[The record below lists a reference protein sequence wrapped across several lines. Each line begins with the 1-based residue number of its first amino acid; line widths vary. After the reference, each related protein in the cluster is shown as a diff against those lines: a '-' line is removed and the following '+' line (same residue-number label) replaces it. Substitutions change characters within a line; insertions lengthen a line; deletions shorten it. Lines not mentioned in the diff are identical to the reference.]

1 MSVATASAPD
11 TVPVRAQPSRLKKA
25 ISDGLVLT
33 KRNLVHNVREPIE
46 PSLAL
51 MVPIM
56 LVLLFGYAFGQAI
69 TVPGNGNYREFLIA
83 GIFVMV
89 LSYGTA
95 STAQGVARDTDKAVF
110 GRFRSMPMAPSALL
124 SGRALSDMLR
134 AIPETILVAGVG
146 LLIGWTWHTPFADVL
161 AAFGLLLLLRLAL
174 IWGGMLLGMAVPA
187 EAVTAIVY
195 PLVMPLT
202 FISSTFVAPSMMPG
216 WLGAIAEWNPLSSV
230 VNATRDLFG
239 NPGVGGDSWIAE
251 NYMLMAIVWPVAL
264 LVLFVP
270 LAISKLQKLTV

>member
-1 MSVATASAPD
+1 MSVATTRPPV
-11 TVPVRAQPSRLKKA
+11 VPVRPQPGRLRKA
-25 ISDGLVLT
+25 VSDGLVLT

-46 PSLAL
+46 PLLAL

-56 LVLLFGYAFGQAI
+56 LVLLFGYAFGEAMS
-69 TVPGNGNYREFLIA
+69 VPGNGNYREFLIA

-124 SGRALSDMLR
+124 VGRALSDMLR
-134 AIPETILVAGVG
+134 AIPEMLLVGVVG
-146 LLIGWTWHTPFADVL
+146 LLIGWRWHSDLGDVL
-161 AAFGLLLLLRLAL
+161 TAFGLLLLLRLTL
-174 IWGGMLLGMAVPA
+174 IWVGMLLGMAVPA

-195 PLVMPLT
+195 PLMMPLT
-202 FISSTFVAPSMMPG
+202 FISSTFVAPSMMPS

-230 VNATRDLFG
+230 VNAIRDLFG
-239 NPGVGGDSWIAE
+239 NPGVGGDSWIAQ
-251 NYMLMAIVWPVAL
+251 NYMLMAVVWPLIL
-264 LVLFVP
+264 LVLSVP
-270 LAISKLQKLTV
+270 LAVRRLKRITI

>member
-1 MSVATASAPD
+1 MSLATATTPNA
-11 TVPVRAQPSRLKKA
+11 VPARVQPGKVKKA

-33 KRNLVHNVREPIE
+33 KRNLLHNVREPVE

-56 LVLLFGYAFGQAI
+56 LVLLFGYAFGEAMA
-69 TVPGNGNYREFLIA
+69 VPGNGNYREFLIA

-89 LSYGTA
+89 LAYGTA
-95 STAQGVARDTDKAVF
+95 STAQGIARDTDKAVF

-124 SGRALSDMLR
+124 SGRALSDMIR
-134 AIPETILVAGVG
+134 AIPETILVGGVG
-146 LLIGWTWHTPFADVL
+146 LLIGWTWHTPFSDVL
-161 AAFGLLLLLRLAL
+161 GAIGLLLLLRLAL

-202 FISSTFVAPSMMPG
+202 FISSTFVAPSMMPS
-216 WLGAIAEWNPLSSV
+216 WLGTLAEWNPLSSV

-239 NPGVGGDSWIAE
+239 NPGVGGDTWIAQ
-251 NYMLMAIVWPVAL
+251 NYMLMAVVWPLAL
-264 LVLFVP
+264 LALFVP
-270 LAISKLQKLTV
+270 LAVRKLQKLTI